1 MSDSRIS
8 CQHIE
13 TLSAL
18 DSVVAESYDRPV
30 LLFKHSLTC
39 GMSAHAND
47 EVRAFLAEAGNTPLC
62 GLIVVQHARPVSNA
76 VVERFG
82 VRHESPQALLLR
94 DGRVVWHAS
103 HWRVNAKALH
113 DAVEAVLADTW

>member
-1 MSDSRIS
+1 MSDCKTS
-8 CQHIE
+8 CPHIE
-13 TLSAL
+13 TLAAL
-18 DSVVAESYDRPV
+18 DDVVKRSFDGPV

-39 GMSAHAND
+39 GTSAHAND
-47 EVRAFLAEAGNTPLC
+47 EVRAFLAGAENTPIC

-103 HWRVNAKALH
+103 HWRLTARALE
-113 DAVEAVLADTW
+113 DAVAAANAQA

>member
-1 MSDSRIS
+1 MTDSRSS

-13 TLSAL
+13 TLAAL
-18 DSVVAESYDRPV
+18 DATVAQSHDRPV

-39 GMSAHAND
+39 GTSAHAND
-47 EVRAFLAEAGNTPLC
+47 ELRAFLGGGGENIPVC
-62 GLIVVQHARPVSNA
+62 GLIVVQHARPVSSA

-103 HWRVNAKALH
+103 HWRITARALEDAIVAANAQA
-113 DAVEAVLADTW
+113 

>member
-1 MSDSRIS
+1 MSDSRAA
-8 CQHIE
+8 CPHIE
-13 TLSAL
+13 TLAAL
-18 DSVVAESYDRPV
+18 DAAVAESFERPV

-47 EVRAFLAEAGNTPLC
+47 EVRAFLAGAENTPVC

-82 VRHESPQALLLR
+82 IRHESPQALVLR

-103 HWRVNAKALH
+103 HWRVTARSLEDAIAAANAQA
-113 DAVEAVLADTW
+113 

>member
-1 MSDSRIS
+1 M
-8 CQHIE
+8 
-13 TLSAL
+13 
-18 DSVVAESYDRPV
+18 
-30 LLFKHSLTC
+30 
-39 GMSAHAND
+39 
-47 EVRAFLAEAGNTPLC
+47 C

-103 HWRVNAKALH
+103 HWRDHRAGLEDAITAANAQA
-113 DAVEAVLADTW
+113 